1 MFLLPRCLILL
12 FNSYHQSHVKFTD
25 LITIPQKWHNIYVI
39 FIKLIKVFY
48 RCTYHHVRRST
59 TKILLKKN
67 TETLTENTEILKNTE
82 NFKLQPKMLKIEWW
96 PKYTNLVYNFE
107 KDLANLVVLIHFWKS
122 MTILPFNWS
131 PA

>member
-1 MFLLPRCLILL
+1 MFLLPRYLILL
-12 FNSYHQSHVKFTD
+12 INSYHQSHVKFTD

-67 TETLTENTEILKNTE
+67 TETLTENTEILKN
-82 NFKLQPKMLKIEWW
+82 NRW

-107 KDLANLVVLIHFWKS
+107 KDLANLVALIHFWKS